1 MGNLY
6 PVWPG
11 WETVRVIGRGGYG
24 AVYEIA
30 RSDYSGG
37 IERAAMKVISIP
49 QNPGVIETMYSEG
62 YDTESITRTLEKYS
76 NDILSEYSIMRKLN
90 GTANVVSCDDYRKV
104 RHADGL
110 GWDIFIR
117 MELLTPLTKALP
129 TCVSEATVLKI
140 ALDLTSALEL
150 CGRFSIVHRDIKP
163 QNIFVSDL
171 GDYKLGDFG
180 IAKTMERTMNGTVV
194 GTYNYMA
201 PEVFGGRPYGSTA
214 DIYSLGLVLYWL
226 LNERRLPFL
235 PLPPAAI
242 SAEEDEQARIRRLRG
257 ERLPAPQ
264 NGSAALKRIV
274 LKACE
279 FSPENRY
286 RSAAE
291 MHADLLLCQN
301 GDPVKP
307 APRPIKNSRAI
318 IAAAGVTALVAL
330 VVLIKA
336 CTDLAADSK
345 NSSEP
350 ARTSSPAAVQTP
362 FQDLSPT
369 PVFTAVPTVLPTSA
383 PTPVPTPAPTPIP
396 TPAPTAARSSKYDF
410 LSILPENPSSEYGKA
425 LRDSLESGR
434 DELTD
439 AQKTKIVGNTYDAR
453 KAPSGKYKDGF
464 FGWTVKAYENS
475 TGYKISF
482 YSADNVIYFA
492 IVYDSSDSPLVKLHY
507 WGDQIVGYRDYR
519 SDKELRYTD
528 GYDYDAICAEFD
540 IVFDIGMGTS
550 D

>member
-11 WETVRVIGRGGYG
+11 WETVRIIGRGGYG

-30 RSDYSGG
+30 RCDCNGE

-76 NDILSEYSIMRKLN
+76 NDIVSEYSIMRKLN

-117 MELLTPLTKALP
+117 MELLTSLTKALP
-129 TCVSEATVLKI
+129 EHVSEDTVLKI

-150 CGRFSIVHRDIKP
+150 CSRFSIVHRDIKP

-180 IAKTMERTMNGTVV
+180 IAKTMERTMNGTMI

-201 PEVFGGRPYGSTA
+201 PEVFSSRPYGSTA

-235 PLPPAAI
+235 PLPPAAL

-257 ERLPAPQ
+257 ERIPAPK
-264 NGSAALKRIV
+264 NGGAPLRRIV

-279 FSPENRY
+279 FKPENRY

-291 MHADLLLCQN
+291 MHEDLLRCRI
-301 GDPVKP
+301 DVPPKP
-307 APRPIKNSRAI
+307 NPRPINSRAI
-318 IAAAGVTALVAL
+318 IAAAGVTAIVAL

-336 CTDLAADSK
+336 CTALAPDSK
-345 NSSEP
+345 DSSDP
-350 ARTSSPAAVQTP
+350 VRTASPAPIQTP
-362 FQDLSPT
+362 LQASSPT
-369 PVFTAVPTVLPTSA
+369 PVFTAAPTAAPTTMPTTI
-383 PTPVPTPAPTPIP
+383 PTPV
-396 TPAPTAARSSKYDF
+396 PTAARSSKYDF
-410 LSILPENPSSEYGKA
+410 LSILPEEPSSEYGKA
-425 LRDSLESGR
+425 LRSSLESGR

-439 AQKTKIVGNTYDAR
+439 AQKTKIVGNTYNDR
-453 KAPSGKYKDGF
+453 KAPSGKYRDGF
-464 FGWTVKAYENS
+464 FGWTLKAYENS
-475 TGYKISF
+475 TGRKISF

-492 IVYDSSDSPLVKLHY
+492 IVYDSTDVPLVKLHY

-528 GYDYDAICAEFD
+528 GYDYDAICDEFD
-540 IVFDIGMGTS
+540 VVFDIGMGTS
-550 D
+550 N

>member
-6 PVWPG
+6 PIWPG
-11 WETVRVIGRGGYG
+11 WDTVRVIGRGGYG
-24 AVYEIA
+24 AVYEIE
-30 RSDYSGG
+30 RCDCNGE

-49 QNPGVIETMYSEG
+49 KNPGVIETMYSEG

-76 NDILSEYSIMRKLN
+76 NDIVSEYSLMRKLN

-129 TCVSEATVLKI
+129 EHISEDTVVKI

-150 CGRFSIVHRDIKP
+150 CSRFSIVHRDIKP

-180 IAKTMERTMNGTVV
+180 IAKTMERTMNGTMI

-201 PEVFGGRPYGSTA
+201 PEVFSSRPYGSTA

-235 PLPPAAI
+235 PLPPAAL

-257 ERLPAPQ
+257 ERIPEPK
-264 NGSAALKRIV
+264 NGSAYLKRIV

-279 FSPENRY
+279 FKPENRY
-286 RSAAE
+286 QSAAE
-291 MHADLLLCQN
+291 MHEDLLHGQN
-301 GDPVKP
+301 NVPPVP
-307 APRPIKNSRAI
+307 VPGPIKNSRAI
-318 IAAAGVTALVAL
+318 IAAAGVTAIVAL

-336 CTDLAADSK
+336 CVSLSPDSK
-345 NSSEP
+345 DSSEP
-350 ARTSSPAAVQTP
+350 VRTASPAAIQTP
-362 FQDLSPT
+362 LQNSSPT
-369 PVFTAVPTVLPTSA
+369 PVFTAAPTAVPTAVPTTL
-383 PTPVPTPAPTPIP
+383 PTPVPTAI
-396 TPAPTAARSSKYDF
+396 RSSKYDF
-410 LSILPENPSSEYGKA
+410 LSILPEEPSSEYGKA
-425 LRDSLESGR
+425 LRSSLESGR

-439 AQKTKIVGNTYDAR
+439 AQKTKIVGNTYDDR
-453 KAPSGKYKDGF
+453 KAPSGKYRDGF
-464 FGWTVKAYENS
+464 FGWTLKAYENS
-475 TGYKISF
+475 TGRKISF

-492 IVYDSSDSPLVKLHY
+492 IVYDSTDVPLVKLHY

-528 GYDYDAICAEFD
+528 GYDYDAICDEFD

>member
-11 WETVRVIGRGGYG
+11 WETVRIIGRGGYG

-30 RSDYSGG
+30 RCDCNGE

-76 NDILSEYSIMRKLN
+76 NDIVSEYSLMRKLN

-104 RHADGL
+104 RHADGF

-129 TCVSEATVLKI
+129 EHVSEETVVKI

-150 CGRFSIVHRDIKP
+150 CSRFSIVHRDIKP

-180 IAKTMERTMNGTVV
+180 IAKTMERTMTGTMI

-201 PEVFGGRPYGSTA
+201 PEVFSSRPYGSTA

-235 PLPPAAI
+235 PLPPAAL
-242 SAEEDEQARIRRLRG
+242 SAEEDEQARIRRLHG
-257 ERLPAPQ
+257 ERIPAPK
-264 NGSAALKRIV
+264 NGSAPLRRIV

-279 FSPENRY
+279 FKPENRY
-286 RSAAE
+286 QSAAE
-291 MHADLLLCQN
+291 MHKDLLHFRI
-301 GDPVKP
+301 DVPPKP
-307 APRPIKNSRAI
+307 IPWPIKNSRAI
-318 IAAAGVTALVAL
+318 IAAAGVTAIVAL

-336 CTDLAADSK
+336 CTALAPDSK
-345 NSSEP
+345 DSSDP
-350 ARTSSPAAVQTP
+350 VRTASPSPIQTP
-362 FQDLSPT
+362 LQASSPT
-369 PVFTAVPTVLPTSA
+369 PVFTAAPTAVPTTVPTPS
-383 PTPVPTPAPTPIP
+383 PTPVSTPV
-396 TPAPTAARSSKYDF
+396 RSSKYDF
-410 LSILPENPSSEYGKA
+410 LSILPEEPSSEYGKA
-425 LRDSLESGR
+425 LRSSLESGR

-439 AQKTKIVGNTYDAR
+439 AQKTKIVGNTYNDR
-453 KAPSGKYKDGF
+453 KAPSGKYRDGF
-464 FGWTVKAYENS
+464 SGWTTKAYENS
-475 TGYKISF
+475 SGHKISF

-492 IVYDSSDSPLVKLHY
+492 IVYDSSDVPLVKLHY

-528 GYDYDAICAEFD
+528 GYDYDAICDEFD
-540 IVFDIGMGTS
+540 VVFDIGMGTS

>member
-11 WETVRVIGRGGYG
+11 WETVRIIGRGGYG

-30 RSDYSGG
+30 RCDCNGE

-76 NDILSEYSIMRKLN
+76 NDIVSEYSIMRKLN

-104 RHADGL
+104 RHADGF

-129 TCVSEATVLKI
+129 EHVNEETVLEI
-140 ALDLTSALEL
+140 GLDLTSALEL
-150 CGRFSIVHRDIKP
+150 CSRFSIVHRDIKP

-180 IAKTMERTMNGTVV
+180 IAKTMERTMTGTMV

-201 PEVFGGRPYGSTA
+201 PEVFSSRPYGSTA

-235 PLPPAAI
+235 PLPPAAL

-257 ERLPAPQ
+257 DRIPAPK
-264 NGSAALKRIV
+264 NGGAELRRIV

-279 FSPENRY
+279 FKPENRY

-291 MHADLLLCQN
+291 MHEDLLRCRI
-301 GDPVKP
+301 DVPPKP
-307 APRPIKNSRAI
+307 NPRPINSRAI
-318 IAAAGVTALVAL
+318 IAAAGVTAIVAL

-336 CTDLAADSK
+336 CTALAPDAK
-345 NSSEP
+345 GSSDP
-350 ARTSSPAAVQTP
+350 VRTASPAPIQAPLQAS
-362 FQDLSPT
+362 SPT
-369 PVFTAVPTVLPTSA
+369 PVFTAAPTAVPTT
-383 PTPVPTPAPTPIP
+383 VPTTIPAPV
-396 TPAPTAARSSKYDF
+396 PTAARSSKYDF
-410 LSILPENPSSEYGKA
+410 LSILPEEPSSEYGKA
-425 LRDSLESGR
+425 LRSSLESGR

-439 AQKTKIVGNTYDAR
+439 AQKTKIVGNTYNDR
-453 KAPSGKYKDGF
+453 KAPSGKYRDGF
-464 FGWTVKAYENS
+464 SGWTTKAYENS
-475 TGYKISF
+475 SGHKISF

-492 IVYDSSDSPLVKLHY
+492 IVYDSSDVPLVKLHY

-528 GYDYDAICAEFD
+528 GYDYDAICDEFD
-540 IVFDIGMGTS
+540 VVFDIGMGTS

>member
-11 WETVRVIGRGGYG
+11 WETVRIIGRGGYG

-30 RSDYSGG
+30 RCDCNGE

-76 NDILSEYSIMRKLN
+76 NDIVSEYSIMRKLN

-104 RHADGL
+104 RHADGF

-129 TCVSEATVLKI
+129 EHVNEETVLEI
-140 ALDLTSALEL
+140 GLDLTSALEL
-150 CGRFSIVHRDIKP
+150 CSRFSIVHRDIKP

-180 IAKTMERTMNGTVV
+180 IAKTMERTMTGTMV

-201 PEVFGGRPYGSTA
+201 PEVFSSRPYGSTA

-235 PLPPAAI
+235 PLPPAAL

-257 ERLPAPQ
+257 DRIPAPK
-264 NGSAALKRIV
+264 NGGAELRRIV

-279 FSPENRY
+279 FKPENRY

-291 MHADLLLCQN
+291 MHEDLLRCRI
-301 GDPVKP
+301 DVPPKP
-307 APRPIKNSRAI
+307 NPRPINSRAI
-318 IAAAGVTALVAL
+318 IAAAGVTAIVAL

-336 CTDLAADSK
+336 CTALAPDSK
-345 NSSEP
+345 DSSDP
-350 ARTSSPAAVQTP
+350 VRTASPAPIQTP
-362 FQDLSPT
+362 LQASSPT
-369 PVFTAVPTVLPTSA
+369 PVFTAA
-383 PTPVPTPAPTPIP
+383 PTAAPTTMPTPIP
-396 TPAPTAARSSKYDF
+396 TPVPTAVRSSKYDF
-410 LSILPENPSSEYGKA
+410 LSILPEEPSSEYGKA
-425 LRDSLESGR
+425 LRSSLESGR

-439 AQKTKIVGNTYDAR
+439 AQKTKIVGNTYNDR
-453 KAPSGKYKDGF
+453 KAPSGKYRDGF
-464 FGWTVKAYENS
+464 FGWTLKAYENS
-475 TGYKISF
+475 TGRKISF

-492 IVYDSSDSPLVKLHY
+492 IVYDSSDVPLVKLHY

-528 GYDYDAICAEFD
+528 GYDYDAICDEFD
-540 IVFDIGMGTS
+540 VVFDIGMGTS

>member
-11 WETVRVIGRGGYG
+11 WETVRIIGRGGYG

-30 RSDYSGG
+30 RCDCNGE

-76 NDILSEYSIMRKLN
+76 NDIVSEYSLMRKLN

-129 TCVSEATVLKI
+129 EHVNEETVLEI
-140 ALDLTSALEL
+140 GLDLTSALEL
-150 CGRFSIVHRDIKP
+150 CSRFSIVHRDIKP

-180 IAKTMERTMNGTVV
+180 IAKTMERTMTGTMV

-201 PEVFGGRPYGSTA
+201 PEVFSSRPYGSTA

-235 PLPPAAI
+235 PLPPAAL

-257 ERLPAPQ
+257 DRIPAPK
-264 NGSAALKRIV
+264 NGGAELRRIV

-279 FSPENRY
+279 FKPENRY

-291 MHADLLLCQN
+291 MHEDMLRCRI
-301 GDPVKP
+301 DVPPKP
-307 APRPIKNSRAI
+307 NPRPINSRAI
-318 IAAAGVTALVAL
+318 IAAAGVTAIVAL

-336 CTDLAADSK
+336 CTALAPGAK
-345 NSSEP
+345 GSSDP
-350 ARTSSPAAVQTP
+350 VRTASPAPIQAPLQAS
-362 FQDLSPT
+362 SPT
-369 PVFTAVPTVLPTSA
+369 PVFTAAPTAAPTTVPTTI
-383 PTPVPTPAPTPIP
+383 PTPVPTAV
-396 TPAPTAARSSKYDF
+396 RSSKYDF
-410 LSILPENPSSEYGKA
+410 LSILPEEPSSEYGKA
-425 LRDSLESGR
+425 LRSSLESGR

-439 AQKTKIVGNTYDAR
+439 AQKTKIVGNTYNDR
-453 KAPSGKYKDGF
+453 KAPSGKYRDGF
-464 FGWTVKAYENS
+464 FGWTTKAYENS
-475 TGYKISF
+475 SGHKISF

-492 IVYDSSDSPLVKLHY
+492 IVYDSSDVPLVKLHY

-528 GYDYDAICAEFD
+528 GYDYDAICDEFD
-540 IVFDIGMGTS
+540 VVFDIGMGTS

>member
-1 MGNLY
+1 MGSQY

-11 WETVRVIGRGGYG
+11 WETVRIIGRGGYG

-30 RSDYSGG
+30 RCDCNGE

-76 NDILSEYSIMRKLN
+76 NDIVSEYSLMRKLN

-104 RHADGL
+104 RHADGF

-129 TCVSEATVLKI
+129 EHVSEDTVLKI

-150 CGRFSIVHRDIKP
+150 CSRFSIVHRDIKP
-163 QNIFVSDL
+163 QNIFVSGL

-180 IAKTMERTMNGTVV
+180 IAKTMERTMNGTMI

-201 PEVFGGRPYGSTA
+201 PEVFSSRPYGSAA

-235 PLPPAAI
+235 PPPPAAL

-257 ERLPAPQ
+257 ERIPAPK
-264 NGSAALKRIV
+264 NGSAALRRIV

-279 FSPENRY
+279 FKPENRY
-286 RSAAE
+286 QSAAE
-291 MHADLLLCQN
+291 MHADLLRGQN
-301 GDPVKP
+301 YIPPKP
-307 APRPIKNSRAI
+307 TPGPIKNSRVI
-318 IAAAGVTALVAL
+318 IAAAGITAIVAL

-336 CTDLAADSK
+336 CTALAPNPKDS
-345 NSSEP
+345 SDP
-350 ARTSSPAAVQTP
+350 VRTASPAPIQTP
-362 FQDLSPT
+362 LQASSPT
-369 PVFTAVPTVLPTSA
+369 PAFTAAPTAA
-383 PTPVPTPAPTPIP
+383 PTPVPTTPPTPV
-396 TPAPTAARSSKYDF
+396 PTAVRSSKYDF
-410 LSILPENPSSEYGKA
+410 LSILPEEPSSEYGKA
-425 LRDSLESGR
+425 LRSSLESGR

-439 AQKTKIVGNTYDAR
+439 AQKTKIVGNTYNDR
-453 KAPSGKYKDGF
+453 KAPSGKYRDGF
-464 FGWTVKAYENS
+464 SGWTTKAYENS
-475 TGYKISF
+475 SGHKISF

-492 IVYDSSDSPLVKLHY
+492 IVYDSTDVPLVKLHY

-528 GYDYDAICAEFD
+528 GYDYDAICDEFD

>member
-1 MGNLY
+1 MGSQY

-11 WETVRVIGRGGYG
+11 WETVRIIGRGGYG

-37 IERAAMKVISIP
+37 KERAAMKVISIP

-62 YDTESITRTLEKYS
+62 YDTESITRILEKYS
-76 NDILSEYSIMRKLN
+76 NDIVSEYSLMRKLN

-104 RHADGL
+104 HHADGF

-129 TCVSEATVLKI
+129 EHVSEDTVLKI

-150 CGRFSIVHRDIKP
+150 CSRFSIVHRDIKP
-163 QNIFVSDL
+163 QNIFVSGL

-180 IAKTMERTMNGTVV
+180 IAKTMERTMNGTMI

-201 PEVFGGRPYGSTA
+201 PEVFSSRPYGSAA

-235 PLPPAAI
+235 PPPPAAL

-257 ERLPAPQ
+257 ERIPAPK
-264 NGSAALKRIV
+264 NGSAALRRIV

-279 FSPENRY
+279 FKPENRY
-286 RSAAE
+286 QSAAE
-291 MHADLLLCQN
+291 MHEDLQRC
-301 GDPVKP
+301 PIVVPPKP
-307 APRPIKNSRAI
+307 IPRPMAI
-318 IAAAGVTALVAL
+318 IAAAGITAIVAL

-336 CTDLAADSK
+336 CVSLSPDSK
-345 NSSEP
+345 GSSEP
-350 ARTSSPAAVQTP
+350 VRTY
-362 FQDLSPT
+362 SPT
-369 PVFTAVPTVLPTSA
+369 PIQTPLQASSPTPAFTAAPTAAPTTVPTTP
-383 PTPVPTPAPTPIP
+383 PTPVPTAV
-396 TPAPTAARSSKYDF
+396 RSSKYDF
-410 LSILPENPSSEYGKA
+410 LSILPEEPSSEYGKA
-425 LRDSLESGR
+425 LRSSLESGR

-439 AQKTKIVGNTYDAR
+439 AQKTKIVGNTYNDR
-453 KAPSGKYKDGF
+453 KAPSGKYRDGF
-464 FGWTVKAYENS
+464 SGWTLKAYENS
-475 TGYKISF
+475 TGRKISF

-492 IVYDSSDSPLVKLHY
+492 IVYDSTDVPLVKLHY

-528 GYDYDAICAEFD
+528 GYDYDAICDEFD

>member
-1 MGNLY
+1 MGSQY

-11 WETVRVIGRGGYG
+11 WETVRIIGRGGYG

-30 RSDYSGG
+30 RCDCNGE

-76 NDILSEYSIMRKLN
+76 NDIVSEYSIMRKLN

-129 TCVSEATVLKI
+129 EHISKETVLEI
-140 ALDLTSALEL
+140 GLDLTSALEL
-150 CGRFSIVHRDIKP
+150 CSRFSIVHRDIKP

-180 IAKTMERTMNGTVV
+180 IAKTMERTMTGTMV

-201 PEVFGGRPYGSTA
+201 PEVFSSRPYGSTA

-235 PLPPAAI
+235 PLPPAAL

-257 ERLPAPQ
+257 DRIPAPK
-264 NGSAALKRIV
+264 NGSAELRRIV

-279 FSPENRY
+279 FTPENRY

-291 MHADLLLCQN
+291 MHEDLLRCQI
-301 GDPVKP
+301 DVPPKP
-307 APRPIKNSRAI
+307 KPRPIKNGRAI
-318 IAAAGVTALVAL
+318 IAAAGVTAIVAL

-336 CTDLAADSK
+336 CTALAPDSK
-345 NSSEP
+345 DKSEP
-350 ARTSSPAAVQTP
+350 VRTASPAPIQTP
-362 FQDLSPT
+362 LQASPPT
-369 PVFTAVPTVLPTSA
+369 PVFTAAPTAAPTTVPTTI
-383 PTPVPTPAPTPIP
+383 PTPVPTAV
-396 TPAPTAARSSKYDF
+396 RSSKYDF
-410 LSILPENPSSEYGKA
+410 LSILPEEPSSEYGKA
-425 LRDSLESGR
+425 LRSSLESGR

-439 AQKTKIVGNTYDAR
+439 AQKTKIVGNTYDDR
-453 KAPSGKYKDGF
+453 KAPSGKYRDGF
-464 FGWTVKAYENS
+464 SGWTLKAYENS
-475 TGYKISF
+475 TGRKISF

-492 IVYDSSDSPLVKLHY
+492 IVYDSTDVPLVKLHY

-528 GYDYDAICAEFD
+528 GYDYDAICDEFD

>member
-1 MGNLY
+1 MGSQY

-11 WETVRVIGRGGYG
+11 WETVRIIGRGGYG

-30 RSDYSGG
+30 RCDCNGE

-76 NDILSEYSIMRKLN
+76 NDIVSEYSLMRKLN

-129 TCVSEATVLKI
+129 EHVSEETVVKI

-150 CGRFSIVHRDIKP
+150 CSRFSIVHRDIKP

-180 IAKTMERTMNGTVV
+180 IAKTMERTMTGTMV

-201 PEVFGGRPYGSTA
+201 PEVFSSRPYGSAA

-235 PLPPAAI
+235 PLPPAAL
-242 SAEEDEQARIRRLRG
+242 SAEEDEQARIRRLHG
-257 ERLPAPQ
+257 ERIPAPK
-264 NGSAALKRIV
+264 NGGAELRRIV

-279 FSPENRY
+279 FTPENRY

-291 MHADLLLCQN
+291 MHVDLLRCQI
-301 GDPVKP
+301 DVPPKP
-307 APRPIKNSRAI
+307 KPRPIKNGRAI
-318 IAAAGVTALVAL
+318 IAAAGVTAIVAL

-336 CTDLAADSK
+336 CTALAPDSK
-345 NSSEP
+345 DKSEP
-350 ARTSSPAAVQTP
+350 VRTASPSPIQTP
-362 FQDLSPT
+362 LQASSPT
-369 PVFTAVPTVLPTSA
+369 PVFTAAPTAAPTTVPTTI
-383 PTPVPTPAPTPIP
+383 PTPVPTAV
-396 TPAPTAARSSKYDF
+396 RSSKYDF
-410 LSILPENPSSEYGKA
+410 LSILPEEPSSEYGKA
-425 LRDSLESGR
+425 LRSSLESGR

-439 AQKTKIVGNTYDAR
+439 AQKTKIVGNTYNDR
-453 KAPSGKYKDGF
+453 KAPSGKYRDGF
-464 FGWTVKAYENS
+464 FGWTLKAYENS
-475 TGYKISF
+475 TGRKISF

-492 IVYDSSDSPLVKLHY
+492 IVYDSTDVPLVKLHY

-528 GYDYDAICAEFD
+528 GYDYDAICDEFD

>member
-11 WETVRVIGRGGYG
+11 WETVRIIGRGGYG

-30 RSDYSGG
+30 RCDCNGE

-76 NDILSEYSIMRKLN
+76 NDIVSEYSLMRKLN

-129 TCVSEATVLKI
+129 EHVSEETVVKI

-150 CGRFSIVHRDIKP
+150 CSRFSIVHRDIKP

-180 IAKTMERTMNGTVV
+180 IAKTMERTMTGTIV

-201 PEVFGGRPYGSTA
+201 PEVFSSRPYGSTA

-235 PLPPAAI
+235 PLPPAAL

-257 ERLPAPQ
+257 DRIPAPK
-264 NGSAALKRIV
+264 NGSAPLRRIV

-279 FSPENRY
+279 FKPENRY

-291 MHADLLLCQN
+291 MHEDLLRCRI
-301 GDPVKP
+301 DVPPKP
-307 APRPIKNSRAI
+307 NPRPINSRAI
-318 IAAAGVTALVAL
+318 IAAAGVTAIVAL

-336 CTDLAADSK
+336 CTALAPDSK
-345 NSSEP
+345 DSSDP
-350 ARTSSPAAVQTP
+350 VRTASPAPIQTP
-362 FQDLSPT
+362 LQASSPT
-369 PVFTAVPTVLPTSA
+369 PVFTAAPTAAPTTMPTTI
-383 PTPVPTPAPTPIP
+383 PTPVPTAV
-396 TPAPTAARSSKYDF
+396 RSSKYDF
-410 LSILPENPSSEYGKA
+410 LSILPEEPSSEYGKA
-425 LRDSLESGR
+425 LRSSLESGR

-439 AQKTKIVGNTYDAR
+439 AQKTKIVGNTYDDR
-453 KAPSGKYKDGF
+453 KAPSGKYRDGF
-464 FGWTVKAYENS
+464 FGWTLKAYENS
-475 TGYKISF
+475 TGRKISF

-492 IVYDSSDSPLVKLHY
+492 IVYDSTDVPLVKLHY

-528 GYDYDAICAEFD
+528 GYDYDAICDEFD
-540 IVFDIGMGTS
+540 VVFDIGMGTS

>member
-11 WETVRVIGRGGYG
+11 WETVRIIGRGGYG

-30 RSDYSGG
+30 RCDCNGE

-76 NDILSEYSIMRKLN
+76 NDIVSEYSIMRKLN

-129 TCVSEATVLKI
+129 EHVSEDTVLKI

-150 CGRFSIVHRDIKP
+150 CSRFSIVHRDIKP
-163 QNIFVSDL
+163 QNIFVSGL

-180 IAKTMERTMNGTVV
+180 IAKTMERTMNGTMI

-201 PEVFGGRPYGSTA
+201 PEVFSSRPYGSAA

-235 PLPPAAI
+235 PLPPAAL

-257 ERLPAPQ
+257 ERIPEPK
-264 NGSAALKRIV
+264 NGSAYLKHIV

-279 FSPENRY
+279 FRPENRY
-286 RSAAE
+286 QSAAE
-291 MHADLLLCQN
+291 MHADLLRGQN
-301 GDPVKP
+301 YIPPKP
-307 APRPIKNSRAI
+307 TPGPIKNSRVI
-318 IAAAGVTALVAL
+318 IAAAGITAIVAL

-336 CTDLAADSK
+336 CVSLSPDSK
-345 NSSEP
+345 GSSEP
-350 ARTSSPAAVQTP
+350 VRTY
-362 FQDLSPT
+362 SPT
-369 PVFTAVPTVLPTSA
+369 PIQTPLQASSPTPAFTAAPTAAPTTVPTTP
-383 PTPVPTPAPTPIP
+383 PTPVPTAV
-396 TPAPTAARSSKYDF
+396 RSSKYDF
-410 LSILPENPSSEYGKA
+410 LSILPEEPSSEYGKA
-425 LRDSLESGR
+425 LRSSLESGR

-439 AQKTKIVGNTYDAR
+439 AQKTKIVGNTYNDR
-453 KAPSGKYKDGF
+453 KAPSGKYRDGF
-464 FGWTVKAYENS
+464 SGWTTKAYENS
-475 TGYKISF
+475 SGHKISF

-492 IVYDSSDSPLVKLHY
+492 IVYDSTDVPLVKLHY

-528 GYDYDAICAEFD
+528 GYDYDAICDEFD

>member
-11 WETVRVIGRGGYG
+11 WETVRIIGRGGYG

-30 RSDYSGG
+30 RCDCNGE

-76 NDILSEYSIMRKLN
+76 NDIVSEYSIMRKLN

-129 TCVSEATVLKI
+129 EHVSEDTVLKI

-150 CGRFSIVHRDIKP
+150 CSRFSIVHRDVKP

-180 IAKTMERTMNGTVV
+180 IAKTMERTMNGTMI

-201 PEVFGGRPYGSTA
+201 PEVFSSRPYGSAA

-235 PLPPAAI
+235 PPPPAAL

-257 ERLPAPQ
+257 ERIPAPK
-264 NGSAALKRIV
+264 NGSAALRHIV

-279 FSPENRY
+279 FRPENRY
-286 RSAAE
+286 QSAAE
-291 MHADLLLCQN
+291 MHADLLRGQN
-301 GDPVKP
+301 YIPSKP
-307 APRPIKNSRAI
+307 TPGPIKNSRAI
-318 IAAAGVTALVAL
+318 IAAAGVTAIVAL

-336 CTDLAADSK
+336 CTALAPNPKDS
-345 NSSEP
+345 SDP
-350 ARTSSPAAVQTP
+350 VRTASPAPIQTP
-362 FQDLSPT
+362 LQASSPT
-369 PVFTAVPTVLPTSA
+369 PAFTAAPAAAPTTVPTTP
-383 PTPVPTPAPTPIP
+383 PTPVPTAV
-396 TPAPTAARSSKYDF
+396 RSSKYDF
-410 LSILPENPSSEYGKA
+410 LSILPEEPSSEYGKA
-425 LRDSLESGR
+425 LRSSLESGR

-439 AQKTKIVGNTYDAR
+439 AQKTKIVGNTYNDR
-453 KAPSGKYKDGF
+453 KAPSGKYRDGF
-464 FGWTVKAYENS
+464 SGWTTKAYENS
-475 TGYKISF
+475 SGHKISF

-492 IVYDSSDSPLVKLHY
+492 IVYDSTDVPLVKLHY

-528 GYDYDAICAEFD
+528 GYDYDAICDEFD

>member
-11 WETVRVIGRGGYG
+11 WETVRIIGRGGYG

-30 RSDYSGG
+30 RCDCNGE

-76 NDILSEYSIMRKLN
+76 NDIVSEYSIMRKLN

-104 RHADGL
+104 RHTDGF

-129 TCVSEATVLKI
+129 EHVSEETVVKI

-150 CGRFSIVHRDIKP
+150 CSRFSIVHRDIKP

-180 IAKTMERTMNGTVV
+180 IAKTMERTMTGTIV

-201 PEVFGGRPYGSTA
+201 PEVFSSRPYGSAA

-235 PLPPAAI
+235 PLPPAAL

-257 ERLPAPQ
+257 ERIPAPK
-264 NGSAALKRIV
+264 NGGAELRRIV

-279 FSPENRY
+279 FTPENRY

-291 MHADLLLCQN
+291 MHEDLLRCQI
-301 GDPVKP
+301 DVPPKP
-307 APRPIKNSRAI
+307 KPRPIRNGRAI
-318 IAAAGVTALVAL
+318 IAAAGVTAIVAL

-336 CTDLAADSK
+336 CTALAPDSK
-345 NSSEP
+345 DKSEP
-350 ARTSSPAAVQTP
+350 VRTASPSPIQTP
-362 FQDLSPT
+362 LQASSPT
-369 PVFTAVPTVLPTSA
+369 PAFTAAPTAAPTTVPTTI
-383 PTPVPTPAPTPIP
+383 PTPVPTAV
-396 TPAPTAARSSKYDF
+396 RSSKYDF
-410 LSILPENPSSEYGKA
+410 LSILPEEPSSEYGKA
-425 LRDSLESGR
+425 LRSSLESGR

-439 AQKTKIVGNTYDAR
+439 AQKTKIVGNTYNDR
-453 KAPSGKYKDGF
+453 KAPSGKYRDGF
-464 FGWTVKAYENS
+464 SGWTTKAYENS
-475 TGYKISF
+475 SGHKISF

-492 IVYDSSDSPLVKLHY
+492 IVYDSTDVPLVKLHY

-528 GYDYDAICAEFD
+528 GYDYDAICDEFD

>member
-11 WETVRVIGRGGYG
+11 WETVRIIGRGGYG

-30 RSDYSGG
+30 RCDCNGE

-76 NDILSEYSIMRKLN
+76 NDIVSEYSLMRKLN

-104 RHADGL
+104 RHADGF

-117 MELLTPLTKALP
+117 MELLTSLTKALP
-129 TCVSEATVLKI
+129 EHVSEDTVLKI

-150 CGRFSIVHRDIKP
+150 CSRFSIVHRDIKP
-163 QNIFVSDL
+163 QNIFVSGL

-180 IAKTMERTMNGTVV
+180 IAKTMERTMNGTMI

-201 PEVFGGRPYGSTA
+201 PEVFSSRPYGSAA

-235 PLPPAAI
+235 PPPPAAL

-257 ERLPAPQ
+257 ERIPAPK
-264 NGSAALKRIV
+264 NGSAALRRIV

-279 FSPENRY
+279 FKPENRY
-286 RSAAE
+286 QSAAE
-291 MHADLLLCQN
+291 MHEDLLRCRIVV
-301 GDPVKP
+301 PPKP
-307 APRPIKNSRAI
+307 IPRPIKNSRAI
-318 IAAAGVTALVAL
+318 IAAAGVTAIVAL

-336 CTDLAADSK
+336 CTALAPNPKDS
-345 NSSEP
+345 SDP
-350 ARTSSPAAVQTP
+350 VRTASPAPIQTP
-362 FQDLSPT
+362 LQASSPT
-369 PVFTAVPTVLPTSA
+369 PAFTAAPTAAPTTVPTTP
-383 PTPVPTPAPTPIP
+383 PTPVPTAV
-396 TPAPTAARSSKYDF
+396 RSSKYDF
-410 LSILPENPSSEYGKA
+410 LSILPEEPSSEYGKA
-425 LRDSLESGR
+425 LRSSLESGR

-439 AQKTKIVGNTYDAR
+439 AQKTKIVGNTYNDR
-453 KAPSGKYKDGF
+453 KAPSGKYRDGF
-464 FGWTVKAYENS
+464 SGWTLKAYENS
-475 TGYKISF
+475 TGRKISF

-492 IVYDSSDSPLVKLHY
+492 IVYDSTDVPLIKLHY

-528 GYDYDAICAEFD
+528 GYDYDAICDEFD

>member
-30 RSDYSGG
+30 RCDCNGE

-76 NDILSEYSIMRKLN
+76 NDIVSEYSLMRKLN

-104 RHADGL
+104 RHADGF

-129 TCVSEATVLKI
+129 EHVSEDTVLKI

-150 CGRFSIVHRDIKP
+150 CSRFSIVHRDIKP
-163 QNIFVSDL
+163 QNIFVSGL

-180 IAKTMERTMNGTVV
+180 IAKTMERTMNGTMI

-201 PEVFGGRPYGSTA
+201 PEVFSSRPYGSAA

-235 PLPPAAI
+235 PPPPAAL

-257 ERLPAPQ
+257 ERIPAPK
-264 NGSAALKRIV
+264 NGSAALRRIV

-279 FSPENRY
+279 FKPENRY
-286 RSAAE
+286 QSAAE
-291 MHADLLLCQN
+291 MHADLLRGQN
-301 GDPVKP
+301 YIPPKP
-307 APRPIKNSRAI
+307 TPGPIKNSRVI
-318 IAAAGVTALVAL
+318 IAAAGITAIVAL

-336 CTDLAADSK
+336 CTALAPNPKDS
-345 NSSEP
+345 SDP
-350 ARTSSPAAVQTP
+350 VRTASPAPIQTP
-362 FQDLSPT
+362 LQASSPT
-369 PVFTAVPTVLPTSA
+369 PAFTAAPTAA
-383 PTPVPTPAPTPIP
+383 PTPVPTTPPTPV
-396 TPAPTAARSSKYDF
+396 PTAVRSSKYDF
-410 LSILPENPSSEYGKA
+410 LSILPEEPSSEYGKA
-425 LRDSLESGR
+425 LRSSLESGR

-439 AQKTKIVGNTYDAR
+439 AQKTKIVGNTYNDR
-453 KAPSGKYKDGF
+453 KAPSGKYRDGF
-464 FGWTVKAYENS
+464 SGWTLKAYENS
-475 TGYKISF
+475 TGRKISF

-492 IVYDSSDSPLVKLHY
+492 IVYDSTDVPLVKLHY

-528 GYDYDAICAEFD
+528 GYDYDAICDEFD

>member
-11 WETVRVIGRGGYG
+11 WETVRIIGRGGYG

-30 RSDYSGG
+30 RCDCNGE

-76 NDILSEYSIMRKLN
+76 NDIVSEYSIMRKLN

-129 TCVSEATVLKI
+129 EHVSEETVVKI

-150 CGRFSIVHRDIKP
+150 CSRFSIVHRDIKP

-180 IAKTMERTMNGTVV
+180 IAKTMERTMNGTMI

-201 PEVFGGRPYGSTA
+201 PEVFSSRPYGSTA

-235 PLPPAAI
+235 PLPPAAL
-242 SAEEDEQARIRRLRG
+242 SAEEDEQARICRLRG
-257 ERLPAPQ
+257 DRIPAPK
-264 NGSAALKRIV
+264 NGSAPLRRIV

-279 FSPENRY
+279 FKPENRY
-286 RSAAE
+286 QSAAE
-291 MHADLLLCQN
+291 MHKDLLHFRI
-301 GDPVKP
+301 DVPPKP
-307 APRPIKNSRAI
+307 KPRPIKNGRAI
-318 IAAAGVTALVAL
+318 IAAAGVTAIVAL

-336 CTDLAADSK
+336 CTALAPDSK
-345 NSSEP
+345 DKSESV
-350 ARTSSPAAVQTP
+350 RTASPAPIQTP
-362 FQDLSPT
+362 LQASSPT
-369 PVFTAVPTVLPTSA
+369 PVFTAAPTAAPTTMPTTI
-383 PTPVPTPAPTPIP
+383 PTPV
-396 TPAPTAARSSKYDF
+396 PTAARSSKYDF
-410 LSILPENPSSEYGKA
+410 LSILPEEPSSEYGKA
-425 LRDSLESGR
+425 LRSSLESGR

-439 AQKTKIVGNTYDAR
+439 AQKTKIVGNTYNDR
-453 KAPSGKYKDGF
+453 KAPSGKYRDGF
-464 FGWTVKAYENS
+464 SGWTTKAYENS
-475 TGYKISF
+475 SGRKIS
-482 YSADNVIYFA
+482 
-492 IVYDSSDSPLVKLHY
+492 
-507 WGDQIVGYRDYR
+507 
-519 SDKELRYTD
+519 
-528 GYDYDAICAEFD
+528 
-540 IVFDIGMGTS
+540 
-550 D
+550 

>member
-1 MGNLY
+1 MGSQY

-11 WETVRVIGRGGYG
+11 WETVRIIGRGGYG

-30 RSDYSGG
+30 RCDCNGE

-76 NDILSEYSIMRKLN
+76 NDIVSEYSIMRKLN

-104 RHADGL
+104 HHADGF

-129 TCVSEATVLKI
+129 EHVSEDTVLKI

-150 CGRFSIVHRDIKP
+150 CSRFSIVHRDIKP
-163 QNIFVSDL
+163 QNIFVSGL

-180 IAKTMERTMNGTVV
+180 IAKTMERTMNGTMI

-201 PEVFGGRPYGSTA
+201 PEVFSSRPYGSAA

-235 PLPPAAI
+235 PLPPAAL

-257 ERLPAPQ
+257 ERIPAPK
-264 NGSAALKRIV
+264 NGSAALRRIV

-279 FSPENRY
+279 FKPENRY
-286 RSAAE
+286 QSAAE
-291 MHADLLLCQN
+291 MHEDLQRCRIVV
-301 GDPVKP
+301 PPKP
-307 APRPIKNSRAI
+307 KPRPIKNGRAI
-318 IAAAGVTALVAL
+318 IAAAGVTAIVAL

-336 CTDLAADSK
+336 CTALAPDSK
-345 NSSEP
+345 DKSEP
-350 ARTSSPAAVQTP
+350 VRTASPSPIQTP
-362 FQDLSPT
+362 LQASSPT
-369 PVFTAVPTVLPTSA
+369 PVFTAAPTAAPTTVPTTI
-383 PTPVPTPAPTPIP
+383 PTPVPTAV
-396 TPAPTAARSSKYDF
+396 RSSKYDF
-410 LSILPENPSSEYGKA
+410 LSILPEEPSSEYGKA
-425 LRDSLESGR
+425 LRSSLESGR

-439 AQKTKIVGNTYDAR
+439 AQKTKIVGNTYDDR
-453 KAPSGKYKDGF
+453 KAPSGKYRDGF
-464 FGWTVKAYENS
+464 FGWTLKAYENS
-475 TGYKISF
+475 TGRKISF

-492 IVYDSSDSPLVKLHY
+492 IVYDSTDVPLVKLHY

-528 GYDYDAICAEFD
+528 GYDYDAICDEFD
-540 IVFDIGMGTS
+540 VVFDIGMGTS

>member
-1 MGNLY
+1 MGSQY

-11 WETVRVIGRGGYG
+11 WETVRIIGRGGYG

-30 RSDYSGG
+30 RCDCNGE

-76 NDILSEYSIMRKLN
+76 NDIVSEYSLMRKLN

-104 RHADGL
+104 RHADGF

-129 TCVSEATVLKI
+129 EHVSEETVVKI

-150 CGRFSIVHRDIKP
+150 CSRFSIVHRDIKP

-180 IAKTMERTMNGTVV
+180 IAKTMERTMNGTMI

-201 PEVFGGRPYGSTA
+201 PEVFSSRPYGSAA

-235 PLPPAAI
+235 PPPPAAL

-257 ERLPAPQ
+257 ERIPAPK
-264 NGSAALKRIV
+264 NGSAALRRIV

-279 FSPENRY
+279 FKPENRY
-286 RSAAE
+286 QSAAE
-291 MHADLLLCQN
+291 MHADLLRGQIVV
-301 GDPVKP
+301 PPKP
-307 APRPIKNSRAI
+307 IPRPIKNSRAI
-318 IAAAGVTALVAL
+318 IAAAGVTAIVAL

-336 CTDLAADSK
+336 CTALAPDSK
-345 NSSEP
+345 DKSEP
-350 ARTSSPAAVQTP
+350 VRTY
-362 FQDLSPT
+362 SPT
-369 PVFTAVPTVLPTSA
+369 PIQ
-383 PTPVPTPAPTPIP
+383 TPLQASSPTPAFTA
-396 TPAPTAARSSKYDF
+396 APTAAPTTVPTTPPTPLYPQ
-410 LSILPENPSSEYGKA
+410 LSA
-425 LRDSLESGR
+425 L
-434 DELTD
+434 
-439 AQKTKIVGNTYDAR
+439 QN
-453 KAPSGKYKDGF
+453 
-464 FGWTVKAYENS
+464 
-475 TGYKISF
+475 
-482 YSADNVIYFA
+482 
-492 IVYDSSDSPLVKLHY
+492 
-507 WGDQIVGYRDYR
+507 
-519 SDKELRYTD
+519 
-528 GYDYDAICAEFD
+528 
-540 IVFDIGMGTS
+540 MTS
-550 D
+550 

>member
-11 WETVRVIGRGGYG
+11 WETVRIIGRGGYG

-30 RSDYSGG
+30 RCECNGE

-76 NDILSEYSIMRKLN
+76 NDIVSEYSIMRKLN

-129 TCVSEATVLKI
+129 EHVSEDTVLKI

-150 CGRFSIVHRDIKP
+150 CNRFSIVHRDIKP

-180 IAKTMERTMNGTVV
+180 IAKTMERTMNGTMI

-201 PEVFGGRPYGSTA
+201 PEVFSSRPYGSAA

-235 PLPPAAI
+235 PPPPAAL

-257 ERLPAPQ
+257 ERIPAPK
-264 NGSAALKRIV
+264 NGSAALRRIV

-279 FSPENRY
+279 FKSENRY
-286 RSAAE
+286 QSAAE
-291 MHADLLLCQN
+291 MHADLLRCQI
-301 GDPVKP
+301 DVPPKP
-307 APRPIKNSRAI
+307 KPRPIKNGRAI

-336 CTDLAADSK
+336 CTALAPDSK
-345 NSSEP
+345 DSSDP
-350 ARTSSPAAVQTP
+350 VRTASPAPIQTP
-362 FQDLSPT
+362 LQASSPT
-369 PVFTAVPTVLPTSA
+369 PAFTAAPTAAPTTVPTTP
-383 PTPVPTPAPTPIP
+383 PTPVPTAV
-396 TPAPTAARSSKYDF
+396 RSSKYDF
-410 LSILPENPSSEYGKA
+410 LSILPEEPSSEYGKA
-425 LRDSLESGR
+425 LRSSLESGR

-439 AQKTKIVGNTYDAR
+439 AQKTKIVGNTYNDR
-453 KAPSGKYKDGF
+453 KAPSGKYRDGF
-464 FGWTVKAYENS
+464 FGWTLKAYENS
-475 TGYKISF
+475 TGHKISF

-492 IVYDSSDSPLVKLHY
+492 IVYDSTDVPLVKLHY

-528 GYDYDAICAEFD
+528 GYDYDAICDEFD
-540 IVFDIGMGTS
+540 VVFDIGMGTS